1 MLKKEIRSLIASL
14 LPKYD
19 KTGKYHSRFVDAA
32 IERVLIEMYQE
43 VFYESPLALQRFTK
57 PYGYSTALAVNSEA
71 STGLYYTTLP
81 VSFVPFKDK
90 SSGVRRVSTPVQGAF
105 TFFPTDQREMD
116 YLQNGSN
123 ADSVTAKIG
132 YVVTPTRVEYYN
144 MSGTVLTSGV
154 RMDIVIP
161 FSTYLD
167 TDEVLIPESLNKET
181 GEFEN
186 RVLAILGVIQ
196 PVDLKDDNAEKQ
208 VANG

>member
-1 MLKKEIRSLIASL
+1 MVKAEIRSLITNL

-19 KTGKYHSRFVDAA
+19 KTNKYHPSVVNAA

-43 VFYESPLALQRFTK
+43 VFYENPLALQRFTK
-57 PYGYSTALAVNSEA
+57 PYGYTVALAVSSEA

-81 VSFVPFKDK
+81 AKVVPFKDK
-90 SSGVRRVSTPVQGAF
+90 SSGVRRISTPVQGAF

-123 ADSVTAKIG
+123 ADTVTSKIG

-144 MSGTVLTSGV
+144 ISGAVRTSGV

-167 TDEVLIPESLNKET
+167 TDEVLIPESLNKEA
-181 GEFEN
+181 GEFED
-186 RVLAILGVIQ
+186 RVLKILGVIQ
-196 PVDLKDDNAEKQ
+196 PVDLKDDNAETK